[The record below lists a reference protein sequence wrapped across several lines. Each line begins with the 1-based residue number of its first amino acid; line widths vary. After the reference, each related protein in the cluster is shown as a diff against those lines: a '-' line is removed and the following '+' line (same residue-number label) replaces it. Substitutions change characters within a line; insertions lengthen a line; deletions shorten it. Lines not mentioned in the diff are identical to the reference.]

1 MKEITLTPQS
11 VCSKQIDIVVDD
23 NNVVQSMRFIRGC
36 TGNLQGISR
45 LCIGHKLEDIST
57 ILEGIKCPGSRT
69 GQTSCPDQLALRIK
83 EYLKTNIDTEQ

>member
-1 MKEITLTPQS
+1 MKDITLFPQS

-23 NNVVQSMRFIRGC
+23 NNVIQSMKFIRGC

-45 LCIGHKLEDIST
+45 LCIGHKLEEVSN

-69 GQTSCPDQLALRIK
+69 GETSCPDQLAKRIK
-83 EYLKTNIDTEQ
+83 EYLNSNIEAKN